1 MSRSSNRPV
10 SFPPMASLDNIVRRF
25 QSTNRETRLEMLL
38 DLSERLAPLPERF
51 HEARDHGVNRVTEC
65 QTPVFLF
72 AEMKD
77 ETFQLYADVPR
88 EAPTVRGFVSL
99 LAKGLN
105 GADLA
110 TVSSIPSDLLDQL
123 KLGEALGM
131 TRTQG
136 LSAVVQRVKRIANS
150 LIANS
155 VRSKQ

>member
-1 MSRSSNRPV
+1 MPL
-10 SFPPMASLDNIVRRF
+10 LDKLVRRF
-25 QSTNRETRLEMLL
+25 QDTDRNTRLEMLL

-72 AEMKD
+72 AELIDGK
-77 ETFQLYADVPR
+77 FQLYADVPR

-105 GADLA
+105 GADPA
-110 TVSSIPSDLLDQL
+110 AASGIPSDLLDQL

-136 LSAVVQRVKRIANS
+136 LSAVVQRVKRMASNLAS
-150 LIANS
+150 S
-155 VRSKQ
+155 E

>member
-1 MSRSSNRPV
+1 
-10 SFPPMASLDNIVRRF
+10 MASLDNLVRRF
-25 QSTNRETRLEMLL
+25 QATNRDTRLEMLL

-72 AEMKD
+72 AELNEGK
-77 ETFQLYADVPR
+77 FQLYADVPR

-105 GADLA
+105 GADPA
-110 TVSSIPSDLLDQL
+110 TVGSIPSDLLDQL

-136 LSAVVQRVKRIANS
+136 LSAVVQRVKRMATNLTRVS
-150 LIANS
+150 S
-155 VRSKQ
+155 EQ

>member
-1 MSRSSNRPV
+1 MPT
-10 SFPPMASLDNIVRRF
+10 LDSIVRRF
-25 QSTNRETRLEMLL
+25 QNTDRDTRLEMLL

-51 HEARDHGVNRVTEC
+51 HQARDLGVNRVTEC

-72 AEMKD
+72 AELTDGK
-77 ETFQLYADVPR
+77 FQLHADVPR

-105 GADLA
+105 GADPV
-110 TVSSIPSDLLDQL
+110 TVTNIPSDLLDQL

-136 LSAVVQRVKRIANS
+136 LSAVVQRVKRMAAT
-150 LIANS
+150 LTT
-155 VRSKQ
+155 

>member
-1 MSRSSNRPV
+1 
-10 SFPPMASLDNIVRRF
+10 MASLDSLVRRF
-25 QSTNRETRLEMLL
+25 QTTDQNTRLEMLL

-72 AEMKD
+72 AELTDGK
-77 ETFQLYADVPR
+77 FQLYADVPR
-88 EAPTVRGFVSL
+88 EAPTVRGFVAL

-105 GADLA
+105 GADLVTA
-110 TVSSIPSDLLDQL
+110 RNIPSDLLDQL

-136 LSAVVQRVKRIANS
+136 LSAVVQRVKRMASN
-150 LIANS
+150 LTTT
-155 VRSKQ
+155 

>member
-1 MSRSSNRPV
+1 
-10 SFPPMASLDNIVRRF
+10 MASLDSIVRRF
-25 QSTNRETRLEMLL
+25 QNTNRETRLEMLL

-72 AEMKD
+72 AELNEGK
-77 ETFQLYADVPR
+77 FQLYADVPR

-99 LAKGLN
+99 LIRGLN
-105 GADLA
+105 GSDPA
-110 TVSSIPSDLLDQL
+110 TASNIPGDLLDQL

-136 LSAVVQRVKRIANS
+136 LSAVVQRVKRMAS
-150 LIANS
+150 ALTA
-155 VRSKQ
+155 

>member
-1 MSRSSNRPV
+1 
-10 SFPPMASLDNIVRRF
+10 MASLDSIVRRF
-25 QSTNRETRLEMLL
+25 QSTDRETRLEMLL

-72 AEMKD
+72 AELNEGK
-77 ETFQLYADVPR
+77 FQLYADVPR

-99 LAKGLN
+99 LIRGLN
-105 GADLA
+105 GSDPVTA
-110 TVSSIPSDLLDQL
+110 SNIPGDLLDQL

-136 LSAVVQRVKRIANS
+136 LSAVVQRVKKMAS
-150 LIANS
+150 ALT
-155 VRSKQ
+155 